1 MKSGRDNAS
10 LNRQNVSRQ
19 CLPRPNSDSF
29 AVPVT
34 KSTAYFSRSHHWQL
48 LWQPKLAT
56 KSDNRWIPTRELP
69 SEASFFFLFHGY
81 FYLPPYRL
89 ISRAM
94 SLLRSMLLFLLLSQ
108 ATTLPERSTT
118 LLQLFLVDVG
128 LIMNLTGSDRRP
140 GQVRK
145 CSAIK
150 SATIV
155 TLAAF

>member
-48 LWQPKLAT
+48 LWQPKVAT

-69 SEASFFFLFHGY
+69 SEASFFFPF
-81 FYLPPYRL
+81 
-89 ISRAM
+89 SW
-94 SLLRSMLLFLLLSQ
+94 LLLSV
-108 ATTLPERSTT
+108 ALPIDKQSHVVVT
-118 LLQLFLVDVG
+118 VDVTVFAV
-128 LIMNLTGSDRRP
+128 ITSNNFTGALDDAAAASSCRCWPDNEPNREWP
-140 GQVRK
+140 
-145 CSAIK
+145 SAR
-150 SATIV
+150 AGTQM
-155 TLAAF
+155 FRY